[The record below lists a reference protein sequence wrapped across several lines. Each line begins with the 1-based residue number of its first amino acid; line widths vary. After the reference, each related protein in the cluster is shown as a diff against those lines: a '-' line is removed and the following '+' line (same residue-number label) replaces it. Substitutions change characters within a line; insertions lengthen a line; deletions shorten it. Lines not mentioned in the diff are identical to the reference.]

1 MNANGRVNILEQPTT
16 NVFSLYDKIP
26 INENTSEYR
35 QAMKGTFEST
45 ELSNS
50 YFSKNNIDVLQN
62 TLIQEVYK
70 QSGGR
75 YQIGYQDSDTLKI
88 IMRSIFL
95 QHSSN
100 LKTNIAGQI
109 HSLNRK
115 VLEYC
120 VPQICGEAA
129 AYIQYKNDISTLAV
143 PLNRPVSTY
152 ANNILELKKFF

>member
-16 NVFSLYDKIP
+16 NIFSLYDKIP
-26 INENTSEYR
+26 INETTSEYKD
-35 QAMKGTFEST
+35 ALKGTFEKSP
-45 ELSNS
+45 LSKA
-50 YFSKNNIDVLQN
+50 YFSKNNIELLQKS
-62 TLIQEVYK
+62 IMGEVYN

-75 YQIGYQDSDTLKI
+75 YQIGYQNEDTLKI
-88 IMRSIFL
+88 IMRSIYL

-100 LKTNIAGQI
+100 LATNIRQQI
-109 HSLNRK
+109 SGLNSK

-129 AYIQYKNDISTLAV
+129 AYIKYKNDISTLSV

-152 ANNILELKKFF
+152 SNNILELKKFF

>member
-1 MNANGRVNILEQPTT
+1 MNANGRVNILEQPPS
-16 NVFSLYDKIP
+16 NVFNLYDKIP
-26 INENTSEYR
+26 VNENTSEYR
-35 QAMKGTFEST
+35 QAMKGTFENT

-50 YFSKNNIDVLQN
+50 YFSVNNINTLQN

-75 YQIGYQDSDTLKI
+75 YQIGYQDLDTLKI

-109 HSLNRK
+109 HSLNSK
-115 VLEYC
+115 VLKYC

-152 ANNILELKKFF
+152 SNNILELKKFF

>member
-1 MNANGRVNILEQPTT
+1 MNANGRVNILDQSSS

-35 QAMKGTFEST
+35 QAMKGTFENT
-45 ELSNS
+45 ELSNL
-50 YFSKNNIDVLQN
+50 YFSKQNIDTLQN
-62 TLIQEVYK
+62 SLIKEVYK
-70 QSGGR
+70 HSGGR

-100 LKTNIAGQI
+100 LNTNIRQQI
-109 HSLNRK
+109 GALNGK

-129 AYIQYKNDISTLAV
+129 AYIQYKNDISTLSV

-152 ANNILELKKFF
+152 SNNILELKKFF